1 MGSSTALGRQPVRH
15 PLFARFFNST
25 AGWRDDRE
33 YRHLRERLLAGLS
46 GRVIEVGA
54 GNGLTFPH
62 YPTSV
67 TELTAVEPE
76 PFLRSRAEVAA
87 SLAAIEIKVI
97 EGVADCLPIEDGY
110 ADAAVACGV
119 LCSVPDIPAALAEVR
134 RVLRPGGELRFLE
147 HVRATEPI
155 RVRYQDL
162 ASVIWPRLMGG
173 CHPNRD
179 TRAAIEEAGF
189 QIESVGYFLHPRKA
203 TPSVLGPRILG
214 TARLPGQLDRWPNEQ
229 RND

>member
-1 MGSSTALGRQPVRH
+1 MGSSPALERRPVRH
-15 PLFARFFNST
+15 PLFARFLDST
-25 AGWRDDRE
+25 TAWRDDRE
-33 YRHLRERLLAGLS
+33 HRHLRQRLLAGLR

-54 GNGLTFPH
+54 GSGRTFPH

-67 TELTAVEPE
+67 TELIAVEPE
-76 PFLRSRAEVAA
+76 PYLRSRAELAA
-87 SLAAIEIKVI
+87 SVAAIEIKVI
-97 EGVADCLPIEDGY
+97 DGVADCVPIEDGY

-119 LCSVPDIPAALAEVR
+119 LCSVPDVPAALAEVR

-147 HVRATEPI
+147 HVRATGAI
-155 RVRYQDL
+155 RARYQDL

-179 TRAAIEEAGF
+179 TRAAIEETGF
-189 QIESVGYFLHPRKA
+189 QIESVGYFLHPRA

-214 TARLPGQLDRWPNEQ
+214 TARLLGQLDRWPNEQ